1 MKRAKTLVLD
11 FKPLFFSRQFLS
23 LSLLLILKYAGKFAV
38 CLFVVTLSLRV
49 VFPLSLLSK
58 MMINILM
65 VMMVTRVRMRVRVM
79 VLMLVVVMIIL
90 IMVMVIMMVML

>member
-23 LSLLLILKYAGKFAV
+23 FLLILKYAGKFAV

-49 VFPLSLLSK
+49 GFPFSLLSK
-58 MMINILM
+58 MMINILI
-65 VMMVTRVRMRVRVM
+65 VMMVTRVKMRVM
-79 VLMLVVVMIIL
+79 GLMLLVVMIIL
-90 IMVMVIMMVML
+90 IMVMGMMMVMI